1 MIENIKKIYI
11 DIKKDIE
18 TAQAGYKKAF
28 NYDEEDFFGEFCFC
42 LLTPQSK
49 AKNAWSAILKLKENR
64 LLFNGTDKEISEY
77 LNVVRFKNNKAKY
90 IVELREKMTINN
102 KLQSKK
108 ILSDIGF
115 NNVYDLRLW
124 LLKNVKGFGLK
135 EASHFL
141 RNIGFGNEIAILDRH
156 ILRNLCQLNVIP
168 EVPKSITPKI
178 YMEIEQKMIEFSKK
192 INIDMGSLD
201 LIFWY
206 KEAGEVFK

>member
-1 MIENIKKIYI
+1 MIENIKNIYE
-11 DIKKDIE
+11 DIKDDIKN
-18 TAQAGYKKAF
+18 AQNGYEKAF
-28 NYDEEDFFGEFCFC
+28 NYEEKDFFGEFCFC

-49 AKNAWSAILKLKENR
+49 AKNAWSAILKLKENG
-64 LLFNGTDKEISEY
+64 LLYNGSAEEISEF

-102 KLQSKK
+102 ELQSKK
-108 ILSDIGF
+108 ILNEIGF
-115 NNVYDLRLW
+115 ENIYELRLW

-156 ILRNLCQLNVIP
+156 ILRNLCQLKVID
-168 EVPKSITPKI
+168 EIPKSITPKI
-178 YMEIEQKMIEFSKK
+178 YMDIEQKMIEFSKK